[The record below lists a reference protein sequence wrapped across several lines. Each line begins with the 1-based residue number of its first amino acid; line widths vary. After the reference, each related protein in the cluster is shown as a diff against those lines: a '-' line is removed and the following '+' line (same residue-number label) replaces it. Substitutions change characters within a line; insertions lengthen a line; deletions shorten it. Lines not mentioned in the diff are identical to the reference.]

1 MVLRHN
7 LLYPQ
12 IDYFPNAT
20 IAEYGTLHYDTDAI
34 MGEIF
39 ARGRKFA
46 IRILV
51 HDFVSFIHSLLKKT
65 KIGYNLSY
73 SRSMIVSLKDLHP
86 LVVTF
91 SFKKY
96 SSGGSYS

>member
-51 HDFVSFIHSLLKKT
+51 HDYFCSSVHTSKIKTWLYIIHNINDSL
-65 KIGYNLSY
+65 
-73 SRSMIVSLKDLHP
+73 V
-86 LVVTF
+86 
-91 SFKKY
+91 
-96 SSGGSYS
+96 